1 MIIKIILAGNRC
13 WAYGVYR
20 VVKLLLCNYNNLF
33 DCDYEYE
40 EVDDRYIYFIVTRK
54 NPTRTK
60 KLQKIYKG

>member
-1 MIIKIILAGNRC
+1 M
-13 WAYGVYR
+13 YR

-54 NPTRTK
+54 KTQHA
-60 KLQKIYKG
+60 QKIAKNIQRLMGIKNDDDDH